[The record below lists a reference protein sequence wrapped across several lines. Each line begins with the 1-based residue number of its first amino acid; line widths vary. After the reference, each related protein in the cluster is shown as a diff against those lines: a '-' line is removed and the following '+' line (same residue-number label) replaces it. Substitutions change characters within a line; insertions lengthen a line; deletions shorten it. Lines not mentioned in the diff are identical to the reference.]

1 MGKEIEIAR
10 LTAQYLAN
18 RERGRKAKKRR
29 KVIAEDDA
37 CLLYDR
43 FYSCISKI
51 RNGEIEES
59 ELCEICKERHHL
71 HREVVKLGYANT
83 SVIMKLKHL
92 LKDEIESINTGELW
106 EQSSFDALKET
117 SGALKDDITDKQM
130 DEIRRRAHE

>member
-1 MGKEIEIAR
+1 MKVNEVAK

-18 RERGRKAKKRR
+18 RERSRKAKKRR

-51 RNGEIEES
+51 RYGEIEES

-83 SVIMKLKHL
+83 SIIMKLKHL
-92 LKDEIESINTGELW
+92 LKDEINAINSGELF
-106 EQSSFDALKET
+106 EKAIEL
-117 SGALKDDITDKQM
+117 
-130 DEIRRRAHE
+130 